1 MTKINFS
8 NLPEQNNVEQEVKPR
23 VFKPGIH
30 KVTITGVTSSPDD
43 MVGTPYVQVSYV
55 NNETNSYIN
64 DKMYISEK
72 AMPYTAIKLK
82 NIVKEACGT
91 ELEGDLTVDAVNNM
105 LTNKTGYLKVN
116 GEEVMIDDRDNPG
129 QQVKIVRSSLEGFKY
144 FVSEENMTKLSFN
157 DLTDIKRLPVQ
168 EANATESTEKTDDM
182 PF

>member
-8 NLPEQNNVEQEVKPR
+8 NLPEQKQEQNEKPR
-23 VFKPGIH
+23 IFRPGVH

-43 MVGTPYVQVSYV
+43 LMGTPYVQVGYV

-72 AMPYTAIKLK
+72 AMPYTAVKLK

-91 ELEGDLTVDAVNNM
+91 DLEGDLTVDAVNAM
-105 LTNKTGYLKVN
+105 ITGKTGYIKVS
-116 GEEVMIDDRDNPG
+116 GEEKMIDDRDNPG
-129 QQVKIVRSSLEGFKY
+129 QQVKIVNSVLDGFKF
-144 FVSEENMTKLSFN
+144 FVSEQNKVNLNFN
-157 DLTDIKRLPVQ
+157 DLTDIKRLAVQ
-168 EANATESTEKTDDM
+168 EASTEQPVSASDDL